1 MANSIKVKRSATPSA
16 APTTA
21 NLELGELAI
30 NTYDGKLFI
39 KKDDGTAS
47 IVEVGANSGAALSND
62 TATATPLYPIF
73 AAATTGTPST
83 VYTSNSNYLYT
94 PSTGA
99 LQVKAVVASNALFVN
114 NMTIT
119 SSYSIPVG
127 DNASSVGPVTV
138 SGGVAVTIPS
148 GSRWVIL

>member
-83 VYTSNSNYLYT
+83 VYTSNANYLYT
-94 PSTGA
+94 PSVGA
-99 LQVKAVVASNALFVN
+99 LQAREMEASNGLFVN
-114 NMTIT
+114 SLTIN
-119 SSYSIPVG
+119 SPYPIPVG
-127 DNASSVGPVTV
+127 HSAQSIGPITIA
-138 SGGVAVTIPS
+138 GGGSVTIPD
-148 GSRWVIL
+148 GSRWIIF

>member
-39 KKDDGTAS
+39 KKDNGTAS

-62 TATATPLYPIF
+62 TATATPLYPMF

-127 DNASSVGPVTV
+127 DNASSVGPITV

-148 GSRWVIL
+148 GSRWLVL

>member
-39 KKDDGTAS
+39 KKDNGTAS

>member
-1 MANSIKVKRSATPSA
+1 MANSIKVKRSAVPSA

-21 NLELGELAI
+21 NLALGELAI

-62 TATATPLYPIF
+62 TTTATPLYPIF

-83 VYTSNSNYLYT
+83 IYTSNANYLYT
-94 PSTGA
+94 PSVGA
-99 LQVKAVVASNALFVN
+99 LQAREMEASNGLFVN
-114 NMTIT
+114 SLTIN
-119 SSYSIPVG
+119 SPYPIPAGHSAQSI
-127 DNASSVGPVTV
+127 GPITIA
-138 SGGVAVTIPS
+138 GGGSVTIPD
-148 GSRWVIL
+148 GSRWFIF